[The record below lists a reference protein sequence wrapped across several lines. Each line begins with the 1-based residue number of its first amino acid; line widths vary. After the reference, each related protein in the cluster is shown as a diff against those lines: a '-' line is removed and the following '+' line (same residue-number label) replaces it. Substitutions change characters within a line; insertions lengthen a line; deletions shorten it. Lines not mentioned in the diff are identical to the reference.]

1 MESKYFC
8 VDDMLNFVIETWTYR
23 AHTKQYVLSFCL
35 SWMATLIWQAS
46 LRWMLYQI
54 EVVKTA
60 AIVEWIGNLA
70 LLEDNSFRG

>member
-35 SWMATLIWQAS
+35 S
-46 LRWMLYQI
+46 
-54 EVVKTA
+54 
-60 AIVEWIGNLA
+60 
-70 LLEDNSFRG
+70 